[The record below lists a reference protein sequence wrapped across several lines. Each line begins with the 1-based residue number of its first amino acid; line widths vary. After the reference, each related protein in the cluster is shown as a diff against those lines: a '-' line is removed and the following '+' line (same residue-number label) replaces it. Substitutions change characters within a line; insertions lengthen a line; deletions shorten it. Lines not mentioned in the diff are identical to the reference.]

1 MFKMRVALLGAMTL
15 LVVSGFAAS
24 TASAAGPYWHVGGSG
39 ARFEK
44 GATGLKL
51 QLKGKAV
58 LAVPSAGF
66 SVECNGSIS
75 ESSTINGNGTN
86 QGQDKGQL
94 TFSSCKTT
102 LSGCTV
108 AEPITTNQTKSFLAN
123 SETTQTKIV
132 DVFAPEKGEAYVVL
146 NFSSGCG
153 LLAGAQTVKGRVA
166 AEIIP
171 AGVELKEGILNFPTP
186 SISSV
191 KHEGTVVTTELKVGG
206 LVSTFSATYGARL
219 ESGANFGVTET

>member
-15 LVVSGFAAS
+15 LVVSGFASA
-24 TASAAGPYWHVGGSG
+24 TASAAGPYWHVGGS
-39 ARFEK
+39 RFEK

-51 QLKGKAV
+51 QMKGKAA
-58 LAVPSAGF
+58 LEVPTAGF
-66 SVECNGSIS
+66 SIECNGSIS
-75 ESSTINGNGTN
+75 QQSTINGNGTN

-108 AEPITTNQTKSFLAN
+108 VEPITTNQTKSFLAN
-123 SETTQTKIV
+123 AETQTKIV
-132 DVFAPEKGEAYVVL
+132 DVFAPEKGEAFVVL
-146 NFSSGCG
+146 NFGTGCG
-153 LLAGAQTVKGRVA
+153 VLAGAQTVKGRVA
-166 AEIIP
+166 AEVIP
-171 AGVELKEGILNFPTP
+171 AGVELKEGILHFPTAA
-186 SISSV
+186 ISSV
-191 KHEGTVVTTELKVGG
+191 KHEGVVVATELKVGG